1 MRQQLSNFTYGVLD
15 YAAYPIGMLIVA
27 PFILRNLGVAQY
39 GVWTVTASVVN
50 IGSVVASGFG
60 DASTQRIAS
69 RISAGNQRDVAPL
82 VRAAMGIHLALAIF
96 SAAAIWWIA
105 PVLAE
110 RLAMHDAAL
119 RKTCVDCIRLAGAL
133 TAIRAIEAVC
143 ISTQKAY
150 QRYGPALRTSI
161 AGRLLSLAA
170 VAGLASRG
178 ESVTTIMLTTALLT
192 SVTLAI
198 QARCLRRLV
207 GVFIVPAFEHSI
219 SRDLVRFG
227 FFTWILAAAN
237 AAFSQADRLA
247 GGASVGAAAVV
258 SYALC
263 AQLCQPVY
271 GLTAAGLHFVFPYLV
286 CRRVD
291 ESSDAIARTVLLA
304 LAANVALALI
314 GAGSLLG
321 VGNRLLRLLANEQ
334 LARACRPLLPT
345 VLAGSALLALSI
357 TGSYALVALG
367 RARTAALLNVT
378 GCLGMVLFTAAF
390 LRERGVLALA
400 EGRIVFALIALG
412 VYIPLFNG
420 IRPSARIQNFA
431 TCEAA
436 EEA

>member
-15 YAAYPIGMLIVA
+15 YAAYPIGMLVLA

-50 IGSVVASGFG
+50 IGSVVAAGFG
-60 DASTQRIAS
+60 DANTQRIAS
-69 RISAGNQRDVAPL
+69 RISAGDQSHVAPL
-82 VRAAMGIHLALAIF
+82 VRAAMGIHLVLAILT
-96 SAAAIWWIA
+96 AAAIWSIA

-110 RLAMHDAAL
+110 RLAMHDDAL

-150 QRYGPALRTSI
+150 QRYGSALRTSV

-170 VAGLASRG
+170 AAGLASLG
-178 ESVTTIMLTTALLT
+178 ESVTAIMATTAV
-192 SVTLAI
+192 VTLATLAF
-198 QARCLRRLV
+198 QTLGLKRLV
-207 GVFIVPAFEHSI
+207 GGPIRPRYVDSI
-219 SRDLVRFG
+219 TSDLIRFG

-237 AAFSQADRLA
+237 VAFSQADRLA
-247 GGASVGAAAVV
+247 GGASAGAAAIV

-271 GLTAAGLHFVFPYLV
+271 GLTAAGLHFVFPYFAT
-286 CRRVD
+286 RRVD
-291 ESSDAIARTVLLA
+291 ESSDAITRTVLLA
-304 LAANVALALI
+304 LVANVILVLI

-321 VGNRLLRLLANEQ
+321 IGNRLLRLLANED
-334 LARACRPLLPT
+334 LARASAPMLPI
-345 VLAGSALLALSI
+345 VLAGSALLALSV

-367 RARTAALLNVT
+367 RVRTAALLT
-378 GCLGMVLFTAAF
+378 GAACLGMVLFTAAF
-390 LRERGVLALA
+390 LRQRGVLALA
-400 EGRIVFALIALG
+400 EGRIVFALIALC

-420 IRPSARIQNFA
+420 LRGTARIPYISPGEA
-431 TCEAA
+431 T